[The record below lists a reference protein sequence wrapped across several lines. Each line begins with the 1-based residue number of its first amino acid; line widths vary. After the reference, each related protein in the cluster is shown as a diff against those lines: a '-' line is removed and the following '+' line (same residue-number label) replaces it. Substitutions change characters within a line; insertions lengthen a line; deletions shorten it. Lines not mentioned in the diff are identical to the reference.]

1 VLTWLLL
8 GIAILTEVAATV
20 ALKLSDGFT
29 RVAPAC
35 VVILG
40 YGASFVLM
48 SKILQRGMNLGV
60 VYAVWSALGISL
72 IVVIDKVWF
81 DNSLTAVQIAGI
93 ALIVVGIAALQL
105 GSSTA

>member
-8 GIAILTEVAATV
+8 GIAIVTEVAATV

-29 RVAPAC
+29 KIAPVS
-35 VVILG
+35 VVVLG

-48 SKILQRGMNLGV
+48 SKILQRGMHLGV

-72 IVVIDKVWF
+72 IVVIDHVWF
-81 DNSLTAVQIAGI
+81 GNQLSAVQVAGL
-93 ALIVVGIAALQL
+93 ALIVLGIVALQL
-105 GSSTA
+105 GSSSA